1 MSALQ
6 RKDNVAW
13 IPPSK
18 RGGSA
23 ACSLTAGLS
32 GHSRRSADPPAQ
44 AGQSHPRPP
53 EGAEPHGPL
62 HRPSSWLFPAAPLSA
77 SPGLGHLAEN
87 WHLVMLSRARARRME
102 VGRNTCPQNLGLSR
116 LHLTS
121 DCVGLGVGPG
131 ALLPLRPQ
139 PKRA

>member
-62 HRPSSWLFPAAPLSA
+62 HRPSSWERGAEASRSACCRVTGAVSLFIWMEAFPS
-77 SPGLGHLAEN
+77 STVVGLT
-87 WHLVMLSRARARRME
+87 WSRA
-102 VGRNTCPQNLGLSR
+102 SR
-116 LHLTS
+116 GELA
-121 DCVGLGVGPG
+121 PG
-131 ALLPLRPQ
+131 DAQ
-139 PKRA
+139 